1 MSKEN
6 LSLNCLIVLGARI
19 NPEGR
24 PGRIARMRLEHALA
38 LWHKAGA
45 TSCLILTGGCSRAG
59 LSVSEA
65 RAMADYALERV
76 ENEWGQEVRERLE
89 SSLVLEEGS
98 LSTRE
103 SATNTLPLVLDR
115 NLDAVGLV
123 SDSLHL
129 RRARYLFRRHYRRH
143 PVVLHPLPVPGV
155 IRHYWQNRRYLWLS
169 KMALREAVAWLKVFA
184 RRPRLGKPD
193 KPSP

>member
-1 MSKEN
+1 MIEN

-19 NPEGR
+19 NPQGR

-38 LWHKAGA
+38 LWHQGGG
-45 TSCLILTGGCSRAG
+45 TSCLILTGGCSRIG

-65 RAMADYALERV
+65 RAMADFARERV
-76 ENEWGQEVRERLE
+76 EHAWGPEFRARLE
-89 SSLVLEEGS
+89 ASLVLEEGS

-103 SATNTLPLVLDR
+103 SAANTLPLILDR
-115 NLDAVGLV
+115 NFDAVGLV

-129 RRARYLFRRHYRRH
+129 RRARYLFRRHFRRH
-143 PVVLHPLPVPGV
+143 AVALHPLPVPGV
-155 IRHYWQNRRYLWLS
+155 IGHYWRNRRYLWLS

-184 RRPRLGKPD
+184 RRPRRRQSG
-193 KPSP
+193 